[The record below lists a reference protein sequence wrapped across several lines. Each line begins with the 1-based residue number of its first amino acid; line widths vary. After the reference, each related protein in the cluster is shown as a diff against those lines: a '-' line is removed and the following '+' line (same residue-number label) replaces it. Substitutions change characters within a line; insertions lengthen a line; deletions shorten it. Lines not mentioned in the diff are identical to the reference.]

1 MPFNSFKRLMLGA
14 AAVLLLLMIWY
25 DPQGTAQGAGDVV
38 HGIGSFFATGIDR
51 FSEFVRALV

>member
-1 MPFNSFKRLMLGA
+1 MPFNSIKRLVLMA
-14 AAVLLLLMIWY
+14 AALLFLLLIWH

-38 HGIGSFFATGIDR
+38 HGIGSFFATGIDK